1 MAALRFF
8 FLVLLTGAI
17 TSPAQDLR
25 PDDTAKPSLPPP
37 PPARAR
43 VVLSEKPALLQR
55 FQPDNAGIRST
66 VNRLILAHARQRTL
80 ADAWRTLVSPQ
91 DTVGIKIST
100 AGGPI
105 LGTHRAILE
114 AVLDGLL
121 EAGVPPRQII
131 VWDKHEDQMVNA
143 GYVPMQ
149 PPASWQCLAVIPGAG
164 FDGGTY
170 YFHEIAGQLIW
181 GDRDFVGRPERK
193 DEVIQRLLES
203 ATREPRAPAPD
214 PKKNPPPPSTPPQVS
229 NRSYFTRIVTRDI
242 TKLINIPVLSDHDR
256 IGVWGAVASLA
267 LGSVDNHRR
276 FLADNEAAG
285 LGIAEILAHETLR
298 SKTVLHIMDG
308 LVGQYAGG
316 PTFQANYAGSPGLIM
331 ISNDPVAL
339 DTLAL
344 ERIEDGRRTRSVVP
358 VGDKAHHLRQAAAL
372 GLGKADRSKIDLVVV
387 P

>member
-1 MAALRFF
+1 MTALRLFC
-8 FLVLLTGAI
+8 LLLLMG
-17 TSPAQDLR
+17 TSARSGQDLR
-25 PDDTAKPSLPPP
+25 PDDATKPSLPPP

-55 FQPDNAGIRST
+55 FQPNNPLIRST
-66 VNRLILAHARQRTL
+66 VNRLILAYTRQRTV
-80 ADAWRTLVSPQ
+80 AEAWRTLVSPQ

-114 AVLDGLL
+114 AVIDGLI

-149 PPASWQCLAVIPGAG
+149 PPNSWQCLAIIPGAG
-164 FDGGTY
+164 FDGGTF

-181 GDRDFVGRPERK
+181 GDRDFVGRPEPK
-193 DEVIQRLLES
+193 DDVIQRLLDS
-203 ATREPRAPAPD
+203 AARDPRSSAPD
-214 PKKNPPPPSTPPQVS
+214 PEKKPPAPSTPPQVS

-331 ISNDPVAL
+331 VSSDPVAL

-344 ERIEDGRRTRSVVP
+344 ERIEDGRRTLNVVP
-358 VGDKAHHLRQAAAL
+358 VGDKAHHIRQAAAL
-372 GLGKADRSKIDLVVV
+372 GLGKADRSKIDITLV